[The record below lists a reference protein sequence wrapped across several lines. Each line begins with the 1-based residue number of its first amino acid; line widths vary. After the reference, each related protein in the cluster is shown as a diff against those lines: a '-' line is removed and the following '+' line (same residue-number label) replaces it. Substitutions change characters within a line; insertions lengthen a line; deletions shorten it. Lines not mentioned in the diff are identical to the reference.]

1 MTVNENEEKITL
13 LEERLHFVEKI
24 LDLIH
29 PIWRYEEIE
38 HIKEFEAREQ

>member
-1 MTVNENEEKITL
+1 MTVAENENEINQLKD
-13 LEERLHFVEKI
+13 RLHRVEKI

-38 HIKEFEAREQ
+38 FIEEYKIEG